1 MYQWTV
7 LYVYDGSEGHDFN
20 CPPPTH
26 TQWWLC
32 MVSHFH
38 ENCSVASPCNAHRD
52 LTHFKNPQI
61 HRQTSVFLWSCDLFY
76 CEFPLLHIF
85 IFYFFTWKKKRKVA
99 SSFLPCAHLIMN
111 SGEFHTGKLKV
122 KACSHDNLVSCRS
135 RLFCALIWQNMASI
149 EDTLHVC
156 HLDFAFLSKQNV
168 FIKLSLALISSANP
182 FLEAILCGSK

>member
-1 MYQWTV
+1 MTDQRGMTSTARPRHTPSDDCVWWVIFMKTV
-7 LYVYDGSEGHDFN
+7 QSRRPATLTGISLTLKIHKSTGRHLFFSEAAIYS
-20 CPPPTH
+20 T
-26 TQWWLC
+26 
-32 MVSHFH
+32 VS
-38 ENCSVASPCNAHRD
+38 
-52 LTHFKNPQI
+52 
-61 HRQTSVFLWSCDLFY
+61 FLFFTFLF
-76 CEFPLLHIF
+76 F
-85 IFYFFTWKKKRKVA
+85 IFLHEKKKRKVA

-111 SGEFHTGKLKV
+111 SGEFHMGKLKV